1 MNVFDNFLIRWKIKY
16 QQGKEIL
23 SDEAGLGTVELI
35 LIIIVLIGIVIIFK
49 DRIRELVSNI
59 FDTIDGSWGEV
70 SS

>member
-1 MNVFDNFLIRWKIKY
+1 MNVFDNFLIRWKIKC
-16 QQGKEIL
+16 QHGKEIM

-49 DRIRELVSNI
+49 DRIRELGSNS
-59 FDTIDGSWGEV
+59 FDTIDGSWGDV

>member
-1 MNVFDNFLIRWKIKY
+1 M
-16 QQGKEIL
+16 

-59 FDTIDGSWGEV
+59 FDTIDGSWGDV

>member
-1 MNVFDNFLIRWKIKY
+1 MRNLDYLLIRAKIKC

-23 SDEAGLGTVELI
+23 SNEDGIGTVELI

-49 DRIRELVSNI
+49 DRIRELVGTI

>member
-1 MNVFDNFLIRWKIKY
+1 MNVFDNFLIRWKIKC
-16 QQGKEIL
+16 QKGKEIL

>member
-1 MNVFDNFLIRWKIKY
+1 MNVFDIFLIRWKIKC

-59 FDTIDGSWGEV
+59 FDTIDGSWGDV